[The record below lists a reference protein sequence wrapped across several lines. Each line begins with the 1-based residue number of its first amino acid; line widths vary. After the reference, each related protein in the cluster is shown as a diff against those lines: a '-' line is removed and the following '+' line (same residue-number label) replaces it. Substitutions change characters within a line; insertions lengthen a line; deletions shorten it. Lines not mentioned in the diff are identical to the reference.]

1 MKKRHQILKRVKK
14 KMKKIE
20 RILIT
25 VALLV
30 LACFLMWPTLKWYS
44 LTSNEDRTIATSG
57 IESIRNTS
65 HRLAL
70 DDEAK
75 IKEYLNSDEDIS
87 SMFKMQV
94 SKAADTYKAKNKAVP
109 SVWTAKAILGAYDS
123 ESEAVYSFESYY
135 RDKYLNLNKTSK
147 KALKLG
153 LDLRGGMSVLL
164 DGDVSSLEA
173 RLGHSPSSEEIS
185 NALDQD
191 IEILRLRIDQYG
203 VSEADIRRQGSDQIL
218 VEVPGE
224 VDPSRVESFL
234 RGQGDLKFAV
244 VDNAQTEQLHTWANE
259 HYSELFDENG
269 AFLSPSWIPEG
280 YKAVGYYQNDD
291 YGLDALVGFVVI
303 NEKETMDGSYITS
316 VETGRGN
323 LDNRPVVNFRLSNEG
338 GDIFYDIT
346 SRHVNDR
353 LAVVLDGKAKS
364 VATINDALRTN
375 VQVSGF
381 TEQQAEDL
389 SLVLKST
396 AFPIDLTVASE
407 ERVGA
412 SLGEDAISLS
422 IKAFAV
428 GVIIIAVFMLAYYW
442 LQGLLSI
449 FMLAINMFLIVS
461 VLSAFSFTLTLTSI
475 AGLILTLGMSVDSA
489 IIVFERIKE
498 EIALGKPQKEAV
510 RLAFSKAKWTLLDAN
525 ITTMIAAVVLSFL
538 GSSAVKGF
546 ANTLAVG
553 IVCTLITM
561 LFISHLCEDLFVVD
575 RKHSKVLIGKVRH
588 LTNDEI
594 NSGNGVVRHILP
606 VKKGALYAL
615 IFSSLFFICGAV
627 FFGIKGG
634 FNLGIDFES
643 GYVATVE
650 IDQTNRGTV
659 RIDEV
664 RSALD
669 NSSFTVQNRGESD
682 NGTFIVKAPASDEA
696 ARSDVASTI
705 KSRLTEHFGENN
717 VNFVSETFIGA
728 KFSSSLVTGSLL
740 GIFAS
745 LILILIYIWLRFRLS
760 YALAAVLALMHDVI
774 LLLSFI
780 TIARIEI
787 SSVTIAAIL
796 TIIGYSLNNTIVIFD
811 RVRENIKLSLGKGD
825 INKIIDRSVTQSLK
839 RTLFSSFTTIAT
851 VLPIA
856 IFVPSEIRMFAICL
870 TVGILIGIYSANFVS
885 PNILRLFA
893 SIKNDAFDITKI
905 KVKTEN

>member
-1 MKKRHQILKRVKK
+1 MKKF
-14 KMKKIE
+14 E

-44 LTSNEDRTIATSG
+44 LTSSEDRSIATSG
-57 IESIRNTS
+57 IEGIRNTA
-65 HRLAL
+65 HRMAL
-70 DDEAK
+70 DDTAA
-75 IKEYLNSDEDIS
+75 IKAYLDSDEAIDRE
-87 SMFKMQV
+87 FKMQV
-94 SKAADTYKAKNKAVP
+94 GKAKDTYNRKGKPQP
-109 SVWTAKAILGAYDS
+109 SKWTAKAILDAYDS

-135 RDKYLNLNKTSK
+135 RDKYLGLNKTSK

-203 VSEADIRRQGSDQIL
+203 VSEADIRRQGNDQIL

-234 RGQGDLKFAV
+234 RGQGDLKFAI
-244 VDNAQTEQLHTWANE
+244 VDNAKTEELITWANE

-269 AFLSPSWIPEG
+269 AFVAPSWIPEG
-280 YKAVGYYQNDD
+280 YKAVGYYQNDE

-303 NEKETMDGSYITS
+303 DESETMDGSYIVS
-316 VETGRGN
+316 VETARDN
-323 LDNRPVVNFRLSNEG
+323 ISNRPVVNFRLNNEG
-338 GDIFYDIT
+338 GDRFYDIT

-396 AFPIDLTVASE
+396 SFPIDLTVASE

-412 SLGEDAISLS
+412 SLGEDAIALS

-428 GVIIIAVFMLAYYW
+428 GLAIIVVFMLAYYW
-442 LQGLLSI
+442 LQGLLSV

-475 AGLILTLGMSVDSA
+475 AGLILTLGMSVDSS
-489 IIVFERIKE
+489 IIIFERIRE
-498 EIALGKPQKEAV
+498 EIALGKPEKEAV
-510 RLAFSKAKWTLLDAN
+510 RLAYSKAKWTLLDAN
-525 ITTMIAAVVLSFL
+525 ITTMIAAIVLSFL

-561 LFISHLCEDLFVVD
+561 LFISHLCEDIFVVD
-575 RKHSKVLIGKVRH
+575 RKHGRVFIGKVRR
-588 LTNDEI
+588 LSSEEI
-594 NSGNGVVRHILP
+594 NSENGTLKHILP
-606 VKKGALYAL
+606 VQKGAKFAL
-615 IFSSLFFICGAV
+615 CISTAFFILGAV
-627 FFGIKGG
+627 FFGVKGG

-643 GYVATVE
+643 GYVATVQV
-650 IDQTNRGTV
+650 DQTNRDTV

-664 RSALD
+664 RSALGD
-669 NSSFTVQNRGESD
+669 SSFTVQNRGDSD
-682 NGTFIVKAPASDEA
+682 NGMFIVKAPASDEE
-696 ARSDVASTI
+696 ARSRVSETI
-705 KSRLTEHFGENN
+705 INRLNDTFGAEN
-717 VNFVSETFIGA
+717 VGIISETFIGA
-728 KFSSSLVTGSLL
+728 KFSSSLVTGSIL
-740 GIFAS
+740 GILVSLA
-745 LILILIYIWLRFRLS
+745 LILVYIWIRFRLS
-760 YALAAVLALMHDVI
+760 YALAAVLSLMHDVI
-774 LLLSFI
+774 LLLAFI
-780 TIARIEI
+780 TISRIEI

-825 INKIIDRSVTQSLK
+825 INRIIDRSVTQSLK
-839 RTLFSSFTTIAT
+839 RTLFSSFTTIAA

-856 IFVPSEIRMFAICL
+856 IFVTSEIRMFAICL
-870 TVGILIGIYSANFVS
+870 TCGILIGIYSANFVS
-885 PNILRLFA
+885 PNILRLFTR
-893 SIKNDAFDITKI
+893 IKKSAFDITKV
-905 KVKTEN
+905 KVKNEN